1 MDRRNSDVLIS
12 DKNQRRNLH
21 ARAKGTGG
29 QLSWMRSGGGRQS
42 HVPPCRW
49 QSGHKARSRGT
60 LHQPVAALNAA
71 RCPPSSFF
79 CKLERSPHLYFLEAR
94 SCLEVS
100 LARIVLKSNQQ
111 QQQLSE
117 RSEKEKAQHRPQQST
132 HQIDNRDRQGR
143 LRRNKQH
150 RQM

>member
-1 MDRRNSDVLIS
+1 MSL
-12 DKNQRRNLH
+12 
-21 ARAKGTGG
+21 AKRS
-29 QLSWMRSGGGRQS
+29 QSSLSRHS
-42 HVPPCRW
+42 PP
-49 QSGHKARSRGT
+49 T
-60 LHQPVAALNAA
+60 
-71 RCPPSSFF
+71 RCCPECSKMPPILF
-79 CKLERSPHLYFLEAR
+79 LLQAERSPHLYFLEAR

-143 LRRNKQH
+143 L
-150 RQM
+150 